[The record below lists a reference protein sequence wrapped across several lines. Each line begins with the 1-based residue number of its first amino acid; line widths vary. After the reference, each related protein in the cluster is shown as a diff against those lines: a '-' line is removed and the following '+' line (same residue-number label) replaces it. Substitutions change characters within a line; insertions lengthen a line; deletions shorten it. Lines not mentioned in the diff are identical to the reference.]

1 MEEMKMISIP
11 YFRQVVKSNV
21 KFLGAFTLVL
31 CIFLIVMTNV
41 FTPEA
46 VSDLQTATQGTV
58 ASHILTGNG
67 TLISFMSNSFYA
79 LMAIVFPM
87 VYSIM
92 VGNRMIAEKIDKGN
106 MAGFLSTPVARLQIT
121 GSSAIY
127 FILSLAVMWGISS
140 IAGILAADAF
150 QPDALDI
157 DTFLMLNLGAF
168 LYHLAISSVC
178 FCASCIFNTSK
189 NSLAF
194 GAGIP
199 LLFFVVSLFIKLSD
213 SLDFLKYFTLNTLYD
228 TQKIVEGSGYEDGF
242 IAMLVIAVCLY
253 VTGIVWFGKK
263 DLPL

>member
-1 MEEMKMISIP
+1 MISIP
-11 YFRQVVKSNV
+11 YFKQIIKSNC
-21 KFLGAFTLVL
+21 KFLCAFTLVL

-41 FTPEA
+41 FTPET
-46 VSDLQTATQGTV
+46 VSNLQAATQGTI
-58 ASHILTGNG
+58 AAHILTGNG
-67 TLISFMSNSFYA
+67 TLVSFMSNSFYA

-106 MAGFLSTPVARLQIT
+106 MAGFLSTPTTRLQIT
-121 GSSAIY
+121 LSSAIY
-127 FILSLAVMWGISS
+127 FILSLAVMWGVSS
-140 IAGILAADAF
+140 IVGIIAANAF

-168 LYHLAISSVC
+168 LYHLAISSIC

-189 NSLAF
+189 NSLTL

-199 LLFFVVSLFIKLSD
+199 LFFFVISLFMKLSD
-213 SLDFLKYFTLNTLYD
+213 KLDSLKYLTLNSLYD
-228 TQKIVEGSGYEDGF
+228 TQKIIEGTGYISGF
-242 IAMLVIAVCLY
+242 IVMLIISACLY
-253 VTGIVWFGKK
+253 DIGILWFEKK